1 MEHGAEGNTAGRLE
15 LAACIFRI
23 SDCGFEI
30 DEVLDSL
37 SVFPDT

>member
-1 MEHGAEGNTAGRLE
+1 MEHREDFRLQ
-15 LAACIFRI
+15 IG
-23 SDCGFEI
+23 DCGFEI